1 MEQSCSSP
9 VRRTWGLGPSR
20 VSASHRRCGVA
31 HWRALAGLG
40 QSLLFAG
47 MQMTQMLFLESLKLT
62 LCVGGLLCEVCF
74 FSYQLSLWVNTA
86 SPGENDRVA
95 EAPGNIGAVA
105 LHRHRPSS
113 VLASCRTGF
122 PAALGFEV
130 AVLLPRN
137 VNVVLEPVQHL
148 IVFCT

>member
-1 MEQSCSSP
+1 M
-9 VRRTWGLGPSR
+9 WGL
-20 VSASHRRCGVA
+20 
-31 HWRALAGLG
+31 
-40 QSLLFAG
+40 
-47 MQMTQMLFLESLKLT
+47 
-62 LCVGGLLCEVCF
+62 F
-74 FSYQLSLWVNTA
+74 FFYQLSLWVNTA

-148 IVFCT
+148 IVFYT